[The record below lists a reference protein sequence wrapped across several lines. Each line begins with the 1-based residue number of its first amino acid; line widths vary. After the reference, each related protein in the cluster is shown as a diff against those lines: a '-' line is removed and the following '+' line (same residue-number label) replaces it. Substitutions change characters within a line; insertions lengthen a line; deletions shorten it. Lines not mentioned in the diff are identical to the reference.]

1 MFVSREFIVNAYP
14 KDKGYRRRDNVIP
27 ICLWDIEA
35 SKNALPASMLEPLV
49 SWPPNEFIINFRI
62 REEHF
67 IDSISQQRGNVIKT
81 ISKVLNRIRK
91 EVVHALGDLKGI

>member
-1 MFVSREFIVNAYP
+1 
-14 KDKGYRRRDNVIP
+14 
-27 ICLWDIEA
+27 
-35 SKNALPASMLEPLV
+35 MLEPLV